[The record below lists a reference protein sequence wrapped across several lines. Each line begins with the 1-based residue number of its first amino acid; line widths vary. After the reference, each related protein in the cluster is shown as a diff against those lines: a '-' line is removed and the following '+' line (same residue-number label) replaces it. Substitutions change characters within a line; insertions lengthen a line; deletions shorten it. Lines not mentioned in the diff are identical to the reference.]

1 MEVCGYSIS
10 HVVVVVNRNSS
21 RNPRGRGLEH
31 MTEGSGLNPRLQIQ
45 PSVNKFIN
53 QLANYFSGLRTEI
66 LHFMNEVMTRK

>member
-21 RNPRGRGLEH
+21 RSPRGRGLEH

-53 QLANYFSGLRTEI
+53 QLANYCSGLRTEI
-66 LHFMNEVMTRK
+66 LHFMNEVMMRK